1 MEKIT
6 LPQDRLILD
15 NRKKRSTSLEAP
27 STHLLL
33 QVITPA
39 QTADEKF
46 KSSQINGP
54 DHLKTRLAPYR

>member
-6 LPQDRLILD
+6 LPQDRLILE
-15 NRKKRSTSLEAP
+15 KKWSRSLEAL
-27 STHLLL
+27 SKHLLL

-54 DHLKTRLAPYR
+54 DHLKT